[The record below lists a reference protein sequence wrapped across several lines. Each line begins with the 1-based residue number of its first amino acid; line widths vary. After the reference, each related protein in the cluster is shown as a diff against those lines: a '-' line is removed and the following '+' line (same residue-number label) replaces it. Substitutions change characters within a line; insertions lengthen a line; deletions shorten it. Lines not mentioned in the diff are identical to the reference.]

1 MNPIAP
7 LGKAVR
13 ANEKER
19 AMNEKFEEPTE
30 ALAETRAT
38 DEPFIDELSDEALDR
53 TAMAE
58 GFTGGVV
65 CGTSQACR

>member
-1 MNPIAP
+1 
-7 LGKAVR
+7 
-13 ANEKER
+13 
-19 AMNEKFEEPTE
+19 MNEKFEEPTE